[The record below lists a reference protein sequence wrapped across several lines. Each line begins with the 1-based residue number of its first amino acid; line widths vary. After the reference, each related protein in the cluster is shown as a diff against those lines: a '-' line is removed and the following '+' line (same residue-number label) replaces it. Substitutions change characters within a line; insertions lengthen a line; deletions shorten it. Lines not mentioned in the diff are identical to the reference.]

1 MCGEKLFPNCKIQ
14 PSFSS
19 KGLKKVDYVER
30 QVQQMHDRV
39 LGHLLGCAVALS
51 GHFAGSHTLAEMGML
66 PVRLSFKKRTQRRM
80 IQDPLQGNGYFSCS
94 PA

>member
-1 MCGEKLFPNCKIQ
+1 MRGEKLFLNCKVQ

-51 GHFAGSHTLAEMGML
+51 GHFAGLSHSCRNGHVVSQAELQKEGTKENNT
-66 PVRLSFKKRTQRRM
+66 RSFTR
-80 IQDPLQGNGYFSCS
+80 
-94 PA
+94 